1 MWKSRNDQP
10 ILNFV
15 SFHSFKF
22 NNNIPGSVSF
32 SHWDKSSTKQACH
45 LKKVKYSNVEIEIL
59 NYGNLSRWHCCCLGR
74 THFLKLEPFTLHNQ
88 RVVLPRN
95 HHKSFEHRST
105 FIFPESAID
114 ENSTGPSV
122 LKSGPFGVGILF
134 DIVLC
139 DVLSFLR
146 KRHRATNSIF

>member
-1 MWKSRNDQP
+1 MP
-10 ILNFV
+10 
-15 SFHSFKF
+15 
-22 NNNIPGSVSF
+22 P
-32 SHWDKSSTKQACH
+32 
-45 LKKVKYSNVEIEIL
+45 KKNERYSNVDIEIL

-88 RVVLPRN
+88 RAALLRS

-105 FIFPESAID
+105 LIFPESAID

-134 DIVLC
+134 NIVSC

-146 KRHRATNSIF
+146 KRHRATNSFFIILGLRVELSTNRENRDLVPVVRPCF